1 MPDGK
6 RLTWTGDLIC
16 LAVCA
21 VILGAAAW
29 SDIAYH
35 NQAACERAEAVN
47 DAYMEGFRA
56 GQIDGVQQCV
66 DRVKAWNKER
76 NENEDTRQP

>member
-47 DAYMEGFRA
+47 DAYMRGFRA
-56 GQIDGVQQCV
+56 GQIEGVQESIERIEAATA
-66 DRVKAWNKER
+66 RV
-76 NENEDTRQP
+76 NENTRQP